1 MWSEEI
7 KVNCDVIS
15 GADEKW
21 CGVPSPAHRRLYMLW
36 FQFNFNLIYL
46 VNGFIM
52 KEVVKVRAG
61 GIEGKVLKTL
71 ENSIKVVQNKG

>member
-1 MWSEEI
+1 MVFLPPLLGDFI
-7 KVNCDVIS
+7 CYHYL
-15 GADEKW
+15 G
-21 CGVPSPAHRRLYMLW
+21 
-36 FQFNFNLIYL
+36 FQFNFNLFYL

-61 GIEGKVLKTL
+61 WVWGEGKVLKTL

>member
-1 MWSEEI
+1 
-7 KVNCDVIS
+7 
-15 GADEKW
+15 
-21 CGVPSPAHRRLYMLW
+21 
-36 FQFNFNLIYL
+36 
-46 VNGFIM
+46 M